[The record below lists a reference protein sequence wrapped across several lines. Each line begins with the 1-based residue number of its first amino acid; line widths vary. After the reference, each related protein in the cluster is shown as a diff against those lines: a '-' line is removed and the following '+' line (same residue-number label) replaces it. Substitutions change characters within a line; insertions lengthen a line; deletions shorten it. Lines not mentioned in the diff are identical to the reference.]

1 MNYSDAQRQII
12 NSSAKNIVVVSAAA
26 SGKTACLAART
37 ARLLNEGAAPEK
49 MALMTFTNMAA
60 EEMSQRIGKHDG
72 MYIGTIHGYAN
83 QLLLRYGIDTSDLL
97 VSENFDDLFELA
109 LDNPQCAKELD
120 YLLIDEAQDL
130 TELEYQFI
138 FDVLKPKSFFAVGDH
153 KQCQPEG
160 TKIYLRNNIIKNIED
175 IQVGDSILYYEPK
188 KGRCCGP
195 TSKGENAIIKKVEKI
210 ERHTTE
216 EPIITITTA
225 SGKKSHYT
233 PGHRTYV
240 QLHNNGSKYCVYL
253 MCDNN
258 YRFRIGKI
266 SLGTDGSN
274 KILSWRTKMRDEGC
288 EKIWLLKIFDSDH
301 EARVEEAK
309 ISYTYGIPQ
318 SCWQIKKVSWTKEDI
333 DYIYKDIPI
342 KERCEQCLK
351 AYNQDIR
358 YPFFDITIDWMKN
371 NHFAGN
377 GSVLIYANNIIPQ
390 YMSALCYDFSK
401 NNHSNKGYELIIDKN
416 YLLDKETT
424 VYSLQVEGGNYVA
437 DGIVT
442 HNSIYQFRGSRPD
455 LFLSLCDREDTV
467 TFNLKENYRNAK
479 EILYF
484 AKGIINKIGY
494 KFVDESI
501 PISNIDGKVIEREFD
516 ISSII
521 SLIHNSVTRGYSQ
534 YKDWFILCRFNETLN
549 LVYQTLQKNGFPI
562 ETFKRSGMS
571 NAEMEISLNNNTIK
585 VLTIHAAKGL
595 EADNVIV
602 LGAKFYSDE
611 ERRISYVAATRA
623 KKKLFWYNI
632 KPKKK
637 KKDMSWE

>member
-1 MNYSDAQRQII
+1 MNYSNAQRQII
-12 NSSAKNIVVVSAAA
+12 NSSAKNIVVIAASAA
-26 SGKTACLAART
+26 GKTACLAART
-37 ARLLNEGAAPEK
+37 ARLLNEGATPER

-109 LDNPQCAKELD
+109 LDNPGCAKPLD
-120 YLLIDEAQDL
+120 YLLVDEAQDL

-138 FDVLKPKSFFAVGDH
+138 FDVLKPKSFFIIGDH
-153 KQCQPEG
+153 RQ
-160 TKIYLRNNIIKNIED
+160 
-175 IQVGDSILYYEPK
+175 
-188 KGRCCGP
+188 
-195 TSKGENAIIKKVEKI
+195 
-210 ERHTTE
+210 
-216 EPIITITTA
+216 
-225 SGKKSHYT
+225 
-233 PGHRTYV
+233 
-240 QLHNNGSKYCVYL
+240 
-253 MCDNN
+253 
-258 YRFRIGKI
+258 
-266 SLGTDGSN
+266 
-274 KILSWRTKMRDEGC
+274 
-288 EKIWLLKIFDSDH
+288 
-301 EARVEEAK
+301 
-309 ISYTYGIPQ
+309 
-318 SCWQIKKVSWTKEDI
+318 
-333 DYIYKDIPI
+333 
-342 KERCEQCLK
+342 
-351 AYNQDIR
+351 
-358 YPFFDITIDWMKN
+358 
-371 NHFAGN
+371 
-377 GSVLIYANNIIPQ
+377 
-390 YMSALCYDFSK
+390 
-401 NNHSNKGYELIIDKN
+401 
-416 YLLDKETT
+416 
-424 VYSLQVEGGNYVA
+424 
-437 DGIVT
+437 
-442 HNSIYQFRGSRPD
+442 SIYQFRGSRPD

-549 LVYQTLQKNGFPI
+549 LVYQTLQKNGFPV